1 MYLLLILIYFHFEC
15 KILVKIPDS
24 LLDSALALRRRGD
37 VEGEKNYKLINV
49 SDLVKIKPKHANI
62 KSFYHGKLTTWLS
75 TCNLC

>member
-1 MYLLLILIYFHFEC
+1 MEY

-49 SDLVKIKPKHANI
+49 SDLVKIKPKHANS
-62 KSFYHGKLTTWLS
+62 KSFYHGKLKTRLNIS
-75 TCNLC
+75 NLC